1 MQGALTV
8 GRWRLRVSVR
18 PSRLGPVVFATDN
31 LARATPTDSAPW
43 IQHDLV
49 FRNAGDQPVTFAD
62 TRSSK
67 FTGEAGHKRLLV
79 AEQGCGYARNSP
91 QAPAKAGACLAYLDL
106 LTVKPHASAK
116 RSVTLFKGLPG
127 MDPLVA
133 GAYVFRR
140 PVRLQPGSRPP
151 DEGEG
156 RSGVVRVVFEIEAR
170 SG

>member
-91 QAPAKAGACLAYLDL
+91 QAPARAGACLAYLDL